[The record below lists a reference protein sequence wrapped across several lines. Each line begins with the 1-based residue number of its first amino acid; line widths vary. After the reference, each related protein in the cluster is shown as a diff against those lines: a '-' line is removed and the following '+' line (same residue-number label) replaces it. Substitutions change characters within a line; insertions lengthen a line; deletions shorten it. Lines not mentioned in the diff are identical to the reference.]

1 PQRATGPMSSDTGAA
16 RSSAVLGDGQQ
27 HDRVFGGLQ
36 SMDRRRD
43 WQEVALPAMPGI
55 ASAVQTNPAAQ
66 EGKTT
71 LRLRHT
77 YRVIRGRAG

>member
-1 PQRATGPMSSDTGAA
+1 
-16 RSSAVLGDGQQ
+16 
-27 HDRVFGGLQ
+27 
-36 SMDRRRD
+36 MDRRRD